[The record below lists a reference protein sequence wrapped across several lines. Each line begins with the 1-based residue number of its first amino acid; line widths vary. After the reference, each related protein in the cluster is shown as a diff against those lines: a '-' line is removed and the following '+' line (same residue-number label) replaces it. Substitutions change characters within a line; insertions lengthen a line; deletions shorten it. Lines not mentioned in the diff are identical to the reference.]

1 VIDFQFPRSTVLVL
15 GNENA
20 GIRVEIIQLLDG
32 CVEIR
37 QHAWDNPCLV
47 PRRFSWEYKSVE
59 NNGSAGLSENA
70 IESEARPRVRITD
83 EGLWKSQGQSYGQS
97 ALLTYTSVVLN
108 VLIWEYSR
116 QHLMISEP

>member
-1 VIDFQFPRSTVLVL
+1 MLVL

-47 PRRFSWEYKSVE
+47 ASVG
-59 NNGSAGLSENA
+59 NRNQWKTMGARGL
-70 IESEARPRVRITD
+70 VRMRYNLKRD
-83 EGLWKSQGQSYGQS
+83 RAYG
-97 ALLTYTSVVLN
+97 
-108 VLIWEYSR
+108 
-116 QHLMISEP
+116 